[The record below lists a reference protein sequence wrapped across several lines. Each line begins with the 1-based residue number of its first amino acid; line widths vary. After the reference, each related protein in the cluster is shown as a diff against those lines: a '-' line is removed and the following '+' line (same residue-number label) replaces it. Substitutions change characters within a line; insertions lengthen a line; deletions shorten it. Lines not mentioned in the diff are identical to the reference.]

1 MMTDSTQIRRVGLE
15 TELTGEIS
23 MSFDVLE
30 KLEAKVQ
37 VAVDSI
43 ELLRMEIDELK
54 EQNSQLNDENGRLLQ
69 EQQAWQ
75 ERLKA
80 LLGRIED
87 VHAE

>member
-1 MMTDSTQIRRVGLE
+1 
-15 TELTGEIS
+15 

-54 EQNSQLNDENGRLLQ
+54 EQNSKLNDENGRLVQ

>member
-1 MMTDSTQIRRVGLE
+1 
-15 TELTGEIS
+15 

>member
-1 MMTDSTQIRRVGLE
+1 
-15 TELTGEIS
+15 
-23 MSFDVLE
+23 MSFEVLE
-30 KLEAKVQ
+30 KLEAKIQ

-54 EQNSQLNDENGRLLQ
+54 EQDSKLNDENSRLLQ

>member
-1 MMTDSTQIRRVGLE
+1 
-15 TELTGEIS
+15 

-37 VAVDSI
+37 IAVDSI
-43 ELLRMEIDELK
+43 ELLRMEIEELK
-54 EQNSQLNDENGRLLQ
+54 EQNSKLSDENSHLLQ

-75 ERLKA
+75 ERLTA

-87 VHAE
+87 VQAE

>member
-1 MMTDSTQIRRVGLE
+1 
-15 TELTGEIS
+15 

-54 EQNSQLNDENGRLLQ
+54 EQNSQLSDENGRLLQ
-69 EQQAWQ
+69 EQQSWQ

>member
-1 MMTDSTQIRRVGLE
+1 
-15 TELTGEIS
+15 

-54 EQNSQLNDENGRLLQ
+54 EQNSQLNDENGRLVQ

>member
-1 MMTDSTQIRRVGLE
+1 
-15 TELTGEIS
+15 
-23 MSFDVLE
+23 MSFEVLE
-30 KLEAKVQ
+30 KLEAKIQ

-54 EQNSQLNDENGRLLQ
+54 EQNSKLNDENSRLLQ

-80 LLGRIED
+80 LLSRIED

>member
-1 MMTDSTQIRRVGLE
+1 
-15 TELTGEIS
+15 

-37 VAVDSI
+37 AAVENI

-54 EQNSQLNDENGRLLQ
+54 EQNSQLSDENGRLLQ

-75 ERLKA
+75 ERLRA
-80 LLGRIED
+80 LLGRMED
-87 VHAE
+87 VHPE